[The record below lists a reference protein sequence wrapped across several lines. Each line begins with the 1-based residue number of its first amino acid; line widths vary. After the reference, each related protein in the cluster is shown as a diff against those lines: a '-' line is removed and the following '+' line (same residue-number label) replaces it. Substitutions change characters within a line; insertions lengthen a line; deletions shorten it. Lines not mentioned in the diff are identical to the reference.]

1 MLSGEY
7 FHIFA
12 CWPTFLETL
21 ALFAL
26 LAGRA
31 EVVRECSV
39 WITVTTW
46 GTLGV
51 QDPISNYR
59 LKILFVK
66 T

>member
-7 FHIFA
+7 FHILT

-26 LAGRA
+26 LASRA

-51 QDPISNYR
+51 HHPISNYR
-59 LKILFVK
+59 LKIIFVK